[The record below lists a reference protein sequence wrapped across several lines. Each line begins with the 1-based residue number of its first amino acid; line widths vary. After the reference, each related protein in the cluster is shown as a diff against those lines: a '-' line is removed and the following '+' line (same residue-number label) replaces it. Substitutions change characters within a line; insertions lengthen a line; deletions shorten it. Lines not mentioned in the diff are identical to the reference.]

1 MTRSNK
7 SFTLLQASQEY
18 PSFARLT
25 ELVMDSSARLKAIQ
39 PLIPETLRSSV
50 RPGPIESTVWCL
62 VVTTNAAAA
71 KIRQL
76 LPTFCSHLRSKGWEI
91 TEIRIQVQPPPV
103 LTEPNRIG

>member
-39 PLIPETLRSSV
+39 PLIPEALRSSV

-76 LPTFCSHLRSKGWEI
+76 LPTFCSHLRSKGWDV
-91 TEIRIQVQPPPV
+91 TDIRIQVQKP
-103 LTEPNRIG
+103 PNRHAPGQID